1 MNKDILDFNDIDKI
15 YYEILNR
22 TNNKILCFR
31 WNNCI
36 HYFQSWINRENH
48 KWICVIR
55 NPEDRAISYLK
66 SHNISI
72 QKSLNLS
79 TLFAKKTEK
88 ILENKNVLFIYYED
102 LILNPKKT
110 LSHISNFLNV
120 NNLDNTEKIFNS
132 DGLEYRNE
140 TSDLVDKG
148 MDRKKG
154 VKFKTE
160 CDTEVLVKACW
171 MMLFFG

>member
-88 ILENKNVLFIYYED
+88 ILENKNVLFIYYKD
-102 LILNPKKT
+102 LILNQK
-110 LSHISNFLNV
+110 NFI
-120 NNLDNTEKIFNS
+120 TYF
-132 DGLEYRNE
+132 
-140 TSDLVDKG
+140 
-148 MDRKKG
+148 
-154 VKFKTE
+154 KFSK
-160 CDTEVLVKACW
+160 CK
-171 MMLFFG
+171 